1 MSQNT
6 VRKKPRK
13 NKKFRFQLL
22 KEWIV
27 ANYSPCRVADI
38 GGGKGLLAYLLYLDG
53 WEVTVIDPERTLP
66 LKKYKDLKTGQRIK
80 LDTGDEQSA
89 FDDIDWLESEFKI
102 DMAKDFDLLVSL
114 HGHGVNMKIIEAA
127 AKFDKKFI
135 LLPCCVINEPII
147 KQPGIDWYQSLVD
160 YEVSQGLKVGE
171 DKINFKG
178 KNRII
183 FNQ

>member
-22 KEWIV
+22 KDWIT
-27 ANYSPCRVADI
+27 ANYQICRVADI

-53 WEVTVIDPERTLP
+53 WDVTVIDPEKTLP
-66 LKKYKDLKTGQRIK
+66 LKKFKDIQLNRRIK
-80 LDTGDEQSA
+80 LD
-89 FDDIDWLESEFKI
+89 ESEWDKI
-102 DMAKDFDLLVSL
+102 TWRETKFDLEMACDYDLLISL

-127 AKFDKKFI
+127 AKFDRNFVI
-135 LLPCCVINEPII
+135 LPCCVIDEPIV
-147 KQPGIDWYQSLVD
+147 KREGVDWYQSLVD
-160 YEVSQGLKVGE
+160 FAESLGLEVGQAE
-171 DKINFKG
+171 INFKG

-183 FNQ
+183 YKK